1 MKKFDM
7 IVIGSGSGLE
17 VSSEAAGR
25 GMSVAVVEEG
35 PFGGTCLNRGCIPS
49 KILIHCADVIET
61 IKRAE
66 IFGIKATVESIDW
79 QYIIRRAF
87 DEIDEDARGIEEG
100 NRKSSNIS
108 VFKGTGKFVENK
120 TLEVNGEQITAETI
134 LIAAGTRPWVPHIP
148 GLTDVPYI
156 TSDQALRLP
165 QQPRRIAIVGGGY
178 IAAEMAHFFG
188 ALGTEVTLIH
198 RRQLLLRDEDEDVS
212 RRFTEV
218 YQRRF
223 NMLLDAQVSR
233 AESRGN
239 EIALEVAMDG
249 ATVEVVADALLMATG
264 RIPNTDILQVA
275 ATGVE
280 TDARGFIK
288 TDEFLETGVPGI
300 WALGDIVGKYLLKHS
315 ANLEA
320 SYASN
325 NIFNPDR
332 KAPVDYW
339 AMPHA
344 IFASPQ
350 VAGVGLTE
358 QEADRMEV
366 DYAATSYDYQNTAYG
381 SSIEDK
387 DGFVK
392 VLADLETGAI
402 IGGHIIGTDAATL
415 IQEIVN
421 PMRMGLNT
429 DAITQSI
436 YVHPALP
443 EVVQRAFGELMYM
456 MDQRRQH
463 QGHSQQEHAE
473 GHSQPGH

>member
-1 MKKFDM
+1 MKNFDL

-17 VSSEAAGR
+17 ISAEAAGR

-49 KILIHCADVIET
+49 KMLIHCADVMET
-61 IKRAE
+61 IQRSE
-66 IFGIKATVESIDW
+66 LFGIKARVESIDW
-79 QYIIRRAF
+79 QHIIRRAF
-87 DEIDEDARGIEEG
+87 DEIDEEARGIEEG
-100 NRKSSNIS
+100 NRQSPNIT
-108 VFKGTGKFVENK
+108 VFKGTGRFVQNK
-120 TLEVNGEQITAETI
+120 TLEVNGEQINADTI
-134 LIAAGTRPWVPHIP
+134 LIAAGTRPSVPDIP
-148 GLTDVPYI
+148 GLADVPYI

-165 QQPRRIAIVGGGY
+165 EQPRRLAIVGGGY

-188 ALGTEVTLIH
+188 ALGTEITLIH
-198 RRQLLLRDEDEDVS
+198 RRQLLLREEDEDVS

-218 YQRRF
+218 YQRKF
-223 NMLLDAQVSR
+223 NMLLGAQVSR
-233 AESRGN
+233 AESRGD
-239 EIALEVAMDG
+239 EITLEVAMNG
-249 ATVEVVADALLMATG
+249 STVEVVADALLMATG
-264 RIPNTDILQVA
+264 RIPNTDLLQVA

-288 TDEFLETGVPGI
+288 TDEYLETGVAGI
-300 WALGDIVGKYLLKHS
+300 WALGDIAGKYMLKHS

-320 SYASN
+320 SYATN

-332 KAPVDYW
+332 KVPVDYW

-350 VAGVGLTE
+350 VAGVGLTQ
-358 QEADRMEV
+358 QEAERMGV
-366 DYAATSYDYQNTAYG
+366 DYVTASYDYHNTAYG
-381 SSIEDK
+381 ASIEDR

-402 IGGHIIGTDAATL
+402 VGAHIIGTDASIL

-443 EVVQRAFGELMYM
+443 EVVQRAFGELLYM
-456 MDQRRQH
+456 LGQRRQQEH
-463 QGHSQQEHAE
+463 AHQEHAE
-473 GHSQPGH
+473 GHTQPSH